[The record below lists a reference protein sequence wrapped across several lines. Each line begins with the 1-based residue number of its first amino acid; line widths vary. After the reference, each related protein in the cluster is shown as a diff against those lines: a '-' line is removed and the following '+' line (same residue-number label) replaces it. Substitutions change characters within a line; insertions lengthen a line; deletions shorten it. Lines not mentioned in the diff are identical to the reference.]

1 MEKIKTEIEELRKRI
16 NQHSYAYYVMDNP
29 TVSDYE
35 YDLLFR
41 RLLELEEK
49 YPQLITAQSPTQRI
63 GAIPSNSFEKITH
76 PTPMLSLGNAFSNN
90 ELILFDQ
97 RVKNILQIDTVQYV
111 VEHKIDGLA
120 INLIYENGKLVKAA
134 TRGDGSIG
142 EDVTANIRTIKAIP
156 LELNVEEVEIPEF
169 LEVRGEVYLPKKEFI
184 RLNKE
189 RQANDEALFANCRNA
204 AAGSLRQL
212 DPKETAKRYLSA
224 ILYGI
229 GEIKGLN
236 FQYHS
241 AVLDFLSK
249 LGFKTNKEY
258 QIFSNIDEVMQYCA
272 SWSEKKEQLD
282 FDIDGM
288 VIKVNNLKD
297 QKILGYTAKDPR
309 WAIAYK
315 FQPEQGITKIEKIV
329 VNVGRTGAITPLAYL
344 TPVTISGSKI
354 SKATL
359 HNEDYIVAKDIRIG
373 DTVIVHK
380 AGEIIPE
387 VVAVKLEERT
397 GTEVKFVMPQICPEC
412 QNPVVKEDNEA
423 AYKCVNPN
431 CPAILRENFIH
442 FVSRDAMNIEGLGP
456 SVVSMLLDN
465 NLINDV
471 ADLYKLTTEELLN
484 LDRIG
489 AKSAENLISAIE
501 KSKQAG
507 LNRLLFA
514 LGIRFVGVKAANI
527 LANHFKSMKALTKSS
542 LEDLLAINEI
552 GTKIAQSIIDYFNKQ
567 ENLILLDKLS
577 EVGVNM
583 TAKTIERMEQE
594 NFQDKIF
601 VLTGNLESFNRK
613 EASLL
618 IEQFGGKVSSAV
630 SKKTDFVVAG
640 TEAGSKLTKAQELG
654 INIISEEEFKN
665 MMK

>member
-1 MEKIKTEIEELRKRI
+1 MEKIKTEIEELRKKI

-49 YPQLITAQSPTQRI
+49 YPQFITAQSPTQRI

-236 FQYHS
+236 FEYHS

-412 QNPVVKEDNEA
+412 QKPVVKEDNEA

-567 ENLILLDKLS
+567 ENLMLLDKLS

>member
-1 MEKIKTEIEELRKRI
+1 MEKIKTEIEELRKKI

-49 YPQLITAQSPTQRI
+49 YPQFITAQSPTQRI

-236 FQYHS
+236 FEYHS

-412 QNPVVKEDNEA
+412 QNPVVKEDNEV

-552 GTKIAQSIIDYFNKQ
+552 GTKIAQSIIAYFNKQ
-567 ENLILLDKLS
+567 ENLMLLDKLS

>member
-1 MEKIKTEIEELRKRI
+1 MEKIKTEIEELRKKI

-236 FQYHS
+236 FEYHS

-567 ENLILLDKLS
+567 ENLMLLDKLS

>member
-236 FQYHS
+236 FEYHS

-315 FQPEQGITKIEKIV
+315 FQPEQGTTKIEKIV

-552 GTKIAQSIIDYFNKQ
+552 GTKIAQSIIAYFNKQ
-567 ENLILLDKLS
+567 ENLMLLDKLS

>member
-76 PTPMLSLGNAFSNN
+76 PTPMLSLANAFSNN

-412 QNPVVKEDNEA
+412 QNPVVKEDNEV

-471 ADLYKLTTEELLN
+471 ADLYKLTTEELIN

-552 GTKIAQSIIDYFNKQ
+552 GTKIAQSIIAYFNKQ
-567 ENLILLDKLS
+567 ENLMLLDKLS

>member
-1 MEKIKTEIEELRKRI
+1 MEKIKTEIEELRKKI

-49 YPQLITAQSPTQRI
+49 YPQFITAQSPTQRI

-156 LELNVEEVEIPEF
+156 LELNAEEVEIPEF

-236 FQYHS
+236 FEYHS

-412 QNPVVKEDNEA
+412 QKPVVKEDNEA

-552 GTKIAQSIIDYFNKQ
+552 GTKIAQSIIAYFNKQ
-567 ENLILLDKLS
+567 ENLMLLDKLS

>member
-49 YPQLITAQSPTQRI
+49 YPQFITAQSPTQRI

-156 LELNVEEVEIPEF
+156 LELNAEEVEIPEF

-236 FQYHS
+236 FEYHS

-412 QNPVVKEDNEA
+412 QKPVVKEDNEA

-567 ENLILLDKLS
+567 ENLMLLDKLS

>member
-1 MEKIKTEIEELRKRI
+1 MEKIKTEIEELRKKI

-76 PTPMLSLGNAFSNN
+76 PTPMLSLANAFSNN

-236 FQYHS
+236 FEYHS

-412 QNPVVKEDNEA
+412 QKPVVKEDNEA

-552 GTKIAQSIIDYFNKQ
+552 GTKIAQSIIAYFNKQ
-567 ENLILLDKLS
+567 ENLMLLDKLS

>member
-1 MEKIKTEIEELRKRI
+1 MEKIKTEIEELRKKI

-49 YPQLITAQSPTQRI
+49 YPQFITAQSPTQRI

-156 LELNVEEVEIPEF
+156 LELNAEEVEIPEF

-236 FQYHS
+236 FEYHS

-412 QNPVVKEDNEA
+412 QKPVVKEDNEA

-567 ENLILLDKLS
+567 ENLMLLDKLS

>member
-236 FQYHS
+236 FEYHS

-258 QIFSNIDEVMQYCA
+258 QIFSNINEVMQYCA

-412 QNPVVKEDNEA
+412 QKPVVKEDNEA

-552 GTKIAQSIIDYFNKQ
+552 GTKIAQSIIAYFNKQ
-567 ENLILLDKLS
+567 ENLMLLDKLS

>member
-49 YPQLITAQSPTQRI
+49 YPQFITAQSPTQRI

-236 FQYHS
+236 FEYHS

-552 GTKIAQSIIDYFNKQ
+552 GTKIAQSIIAYFNKQ
-567 ENLILLDKLS
+567 ENLMLLDKLS

>member
-49 YPQLITAQSPTQRI
+49 YPQFITAQSPTQRI

-236 FQYHS
+236 FEYHS

-397 GTEVKFVMPQICPEC
+397 GTEVKFVMPQTCPEC

-567 ENLILLDKLS
+567 ENLMLLDKLS

>member
-1 MEKIKTEIEELRKRI
+1 MEKIKTEIEELRKKI

-120 INLIYENGKLVKAA
+120 INLMYENGKLVKAA

-156 LELNVEEVEIPEF
+156 LELNAEEVEIPEF

-236 FQYHS
+236 FEYHS

-412 QNPVVKEDNEA
+412 QKPVVKEDNEA

-552 GTKIAQSIIDYFNKQ
+552 GTKIAQSIIAYFNKQ
-567 ENLILLDKLS
+567 ENLMLLDKLS

>member
-1 MEKIKTEIEELRKRI
+1 MEKIKTEIEELRKKI

-49 YPQLITAQSPTQRI
+49 YPQFITAQSPTQRI

-156 LELNVEEVEIPEF
+156 LELNAEEVEIPEF

-236 FQYHS
+236 FEYHS

-258 QIFSNIDEVMQYCA
+258 QIFSNINEVMQYCA

-397 GTEVKFVMPQICPEC
+397 GTEVKFVMPQTCPEC

-552 GTKIAQSIIDYFNKQ
+552 GTKIAQSIIAYFNKQ
-567 ENLILLDKLS
+567 ENLMLLDKLS

>member
-1 MEKIKTEIEELRKRI
+1 MEKIKTEIEELRKKI

-134 TRGDGSIG
+134 TRGDVSIG

-156 LELNVEEVEIPEF
+156 LELNAEEVEIPEF

-236 FQYHS
+236 FEYHS

-397 GTEVKFVMPQICPEC
+397 GTEVKFVMPQTCPEC

-567 ENLILLDKLS
+567 ENLMLLDKLS

>member
-49 YPQLITAQSPTQRI
+49 YPQFITAQSPTQRI

-76 PTPMLSLGNAFSNN
+76 PTPMLSLANAFSNN

-236 FQYHS
+236 FEYHS

-552 GTKIAQSIIDYFNKQ
+552 GTKIAQSIIAYFNKQ
-567 ENLILLDKLS
+567 ENLMLLDKLS

>member
-1 MEKIKTEIEELRKRI
+1 MEKIKTEIEELRKKI

-49 YPQLITAQSPTQRI
+49 YPQFITAQSPTQRI

-236 FQYHS
+236 FEYHS

-397 GTEVKFVMPQICPEC
+397 GTEVKFVMPQTCPEC

-552 GTKIAQSIIDYFNKQ
+552 GTKIAQSIIAYFNKQ
-567 ENLILLDKLS
+567 ENLMLLDKLS

>member
-236 FQYHS
+236 FEYHS

-258 QIFSNIDEVMQYCA
+258 QIFSN
-272 SWSEKKEQLD
+272 KE
-282 FDIDGM
+282 
-288 VIKVNNLKD
+288 

-412 QNPVVKEDNEA
+412 QKPVVKEDNEV

-552 GTKIAQSIIDYFNKQ
+552 GTKIAQSIIAYFNKQ
-567 ENLILLDKLS
+567 ENLMLLDKLS

-583 TAKTIERMEQE
+583 TTKTIERMEQE

>member
-1 MEKIKTEIEELRKRI
+1 MEKIKTEIEELRKKI

-49 YPQLITAQSPTQRI
+49 YPQFITAQSPTQRI

-156 LELNVEEVEIPEF
+156 LELNAEEVEIPEF

-236 FQYHS
+236 FEYHS

-258 QIFSNIDEVMQYCA
+258 QIFSNINEVMQYCA

-412 QNPVVKEDNEA
+412 QKPVVKEDNEA

-552 GTKIAQSIIDYFNKQ
+552 GTKIAQSIIAYFNKQ
-567 ENLILLDKLS
+567 ENLMLLDKLS

>member
-49 YPQLITAQSPTQRI
+49 YPQFITAQSPTQRI

-236 FQYHS
+236 FEYHS

-397 GTEVKFVMPQICPEC
+397 GTEVKFVMPQTCPEC

-552 GTKIAQSIIDYFNKQ
+552 GTKIAQSIIAYFNKQ
-567 ENLILLDKLS
+567 ENLMLLDKLS

>member
-1 MEKIKTEIEELRKRI
+1 MEKIKTEIEELRKKI

-236 FQYHS
+236 FEYHS

-315 FQPEQGITKIEKIV
+315 FQPEQGTTKIEKIV

-552 GTKIAQSIIDYFNKQ
+552 GTKIAQSIIAYFNKQ
-567 ENLILLDKLS
+567 ENLMLLDKLS

>member
-236 FQYHS
+236 FEYHS

-258 QIFSNIDEVMQYCA
+258 QIFSNINEVMQYCA

-412 QNPVVKEDNEA
+412 QKPVVKEDNEA

-552 GTKIAQSIIDYFNKQ
+552 GTKIAQSIIAYFNKQ
-567 ENLILLDKLS
+567 ENLMLLDKLS

-601 VLTGNLESFNRK
+601 VLTGNLESFNRI

>member
-1 MEKIKTEIEELRKRI
+1 
-16 NQHSYAYYVMDNP
+16 
-29 TVSDYE
+29 
-35 YDLLFR
+35 
-41 RLLELEEK
+41 
-49 YPQLITAQSPTQRI
+49 
-63 GAIPSNSFEKITH
+63 
-76 PTPMLSLGNAFSNN
+76 
-90 ELILFDQ
+90 
-97 RVKNILQIDTVQYV
+97 
-111 VEHKIDGLA
+111 
-120 INLIYENGKLVKAA
+120 
-134 TRGDGSIG
+134 
-142 EDVTANIRTIKAIP
+142 
-156 LELNVEEVEIPEF
+156 
-169 LEVRGEVYLPKKEFI
+169 
-184 RLNKE
+184 
-189 RQANDEALFANCRNA
+189 
-204 AAGSLRQL
+204 
-212 DPKETAKRYLSA
+212 
-224 ILYGI
+224 
-229 GEIKGLN
+229 
-236 FQYHS
+236 
-241 AVLDFLSK
+241 
-249 LGFKTNKEY
+249 
-258 QIFSNIDEVMQYCA
+258 
-272 SWSEKKEQLD
+272 
-282 FDIDGM
+282 M

-412 QNPVVKEDNEA
+412 QKPVVKEDNEA

-552 GTKIAQSIIDYFNKQ
+552 GTKIAQSIIAYFNKQ
-567 ENLILLDKLS
+567 ENLMLLDKLS

>member
-1 MEKIKTEIEELRKRI
+1 MEKIKTEIEELRKKI

-412 QNPVVKEDNEA
+412 QKPVVKEDNEV

-552 GTKIAQSIIDYFNKQ
+552 GTKIAQSIIAYFNKQ
-567 ENLILLDKLS
+567 ENLMLLDKLS

>member
-49 YPQLITAQSPTQRI
+49 YPQFITAQSPTQRI

-236 FQYHS
+236 FEYHS

-258 QIFSNIDEVMQYCA
+258 QIFSNINEVMQYCA

-412 QNPVVKEDNEA
+412 QKPVVKEDNEV

-552 GTKIAQSIIDYFNKQ
+552 GTKIAQSIIAYFNKQ
-567 ENLILLDKLS
+567 ENLMLLDKLS

>member
-1 MEKIKTEIEELRKRI
+1 MEKIKTEIEELRKKI

-41 RLLELEEK
+41 RLLEFEEK
-49 YPQLITAQSPTQRI
+49 YPQFITAQSPTQRI

-156 LELNVEEVEIPEF
+156 LELNAEEVEIPEF

-229 GEIKGLN
+229 GEIKGFN
-236 FQYHS
+236 FEYHS

-397 GTEVKFVMPQICPEC
+397 GTEVKFVMPQTCPEC

-567 ENLILLDKLS
+567 ENLMLLDKLS

>member
-1 MEKIKTEIEELRKRI
+1 MEKIKTEIEELRKKI

-156 LELNVEEVEIPEF
+156 LELNAEEVEIPEF

-236 FQYHS
+236 FEYHS

-552 GTKIAQSIIDYFNKQ
+552 GTKIAQSIIAYFNKQ
-567 ENLILLDKLS
+567 ENLMLLDKLS

>member
-76 PTPMLSLGNAFSNN
+76 PTPMLSLGNAFSKN

-236 FQYHS
+236 FEYHS

-412 QNPVVKEDNEA
+412 QKPVVKEDNEA

-552 GTKIAQSIIDYFNKQ
+552 GTKIAQSIIAYFNKQ
-567 ENLILLDKLS
+567 ENLMLLDKLS

>member
-76 PTPMLSLGNAFSNN
+76 PTPMLSLANAFSNN

-236 FQYHS
+236 FEYHS

-412 QNPVVKEDNEA
+412 QKPVVKEDNEA

-552 GTKIAQSIIDYFNKQ
+552 GTKIAQSIIAYFNKQ
-567 ENLILLDKLS
+567 ENLMLLDKLS

>member
-1 MEKIKTEIEELRKRI
+1 MEKIKTEIEELRKKI

-49 YPQLITAQSPTQRI
+49 YPQFITAQSPTQRI

-156 LELNVEEVEIPEF
+156 LELNEEEVEIPEF

-236 FQYHS
+236 FEYHS

-552 GTKIAQSIIDYFNKQ
+552 GTKIAQSIIAYFNKQ
-567 ENLILLDKLS
+567 ENLMLLDKLS

>member
-1 MEKIKTEIEELRKRI
+1 MEKIKTEIEELRKKI

-49 YPQLITAQSPTQRI
+49 YPQFITAQSPTQRI

-552 GTKIAQSIIDYFNKQ
+552 GTKIAQSIIAYFNKQ
-567 ENLILLDKLS
+567 ENLMLLDKLS

>member
-49 YPQLITAQSPTQRI
+49 YPQFITAQSPTQRI

-156 LELNVEEVEIPEF
+156 LELNAEEVEIPEF

-236 FQYHS
+236 FEYHS

-397 GTEVKFVMPQICPEC
+397 GTEVKFVMPQTCPEC

-552 GTKIAQSIIDYFNKQ
+552 GTKIAQSIIAYFNKQ
-567 ENLILLDKLS
+567 ENLMLLDKLS

>member
-1 MEKIKTEIEELRKRI
+1 MEKIKTEIEELRKKI

-229 GEIKGLN
+229 GEIKDFN
-236 FQYHS
+236 FEYHS

-552 GTKIAQSIIDYFNKQ
+552 GTKIAQSIIAYFNKQ
-567 ENLILLDKLS
+567 ENLMLLDKLS

>member
-49 YPQLITAQSPTQRI
+49 YPQFITAQSPTQRI

-229 GEIKGLN
+229 GEIKGFN
-236 FQYHS
+236 FEYHS

-397 GTEVKFVMPQICPEC
+397 GTEVKFVMPQTCPEC

-552 GTKIAQSIIDYFNKQ
+552 GTKIAQSIIAYFNKQ
-567 ENLILLDKLS
+567 ENLMLLDKLS

>member
-1 MEKIKTEIEELRKRI
+1 MEKIKTEIEELRKKI

-49 YPQLITAQSPTQRI
+49 YPQFITAQSPTQRI

-156 LELNVEEVEIPEF
+156 LELNAEEVEIPEF

-236 FQYHS
+236 FEYHS

-397 GTEVKFVMPQICPEC
+397 GTEVKFVMPQTCPEC
-412 QNPVVKEDNEA
+412 QNPVVKEDNEV

-567 ENLILLDKLS
+567 ENLMLLDKLS

>member
-236 FQYHS
+236 FEYHS

-412 QNPVVKEDNEA
+412 QKPVVKEDNEA

-471 ADLYKLTTEELLN
+471 ADLYKLTTEELIN

-552 GTKIAQSIIDYFNKQ
+552 GTKIAQSIIAYFNKQ
-567 ENLILLDKLS
+567 ENLMLLDKLS

>member
-49 YPQLITAQSPTQRI
+49 YPQFITAQSPTQRI

-156 LELNVEEVEIPEF
+156 LELNAEEVEIPEF

-236 FQYHS
+236 FEYHS

-397 GTEVKFVMPQICPEC
+397 GTEVKFVMPQTCPEC

-484 LDRIG
+484 LDRSG

-567 ENLILLDKLS
+567 ENLMLLDKLS

>member
-1 MEKIKTEIEELRKRI
+1 MEKIKTEIEELRKKI

-49 YPQLITAQSPTQRI
+49 YPQFITAQSPTQRI

-236 FQYHS
+236 FEYHS

-412 QNPVVKEDNEA
+412 QKPVVKEDNEA

-471 ADLYKLTTEELLN
+471 ADLYKLTTEELIN

-552 GTKIAQSIIDYFNKQ
+552 GTKIAQSIIAYFNKQ
-567 ENLILLDKLS
+567 ENLMLLDKLS